1 MKKIIV
7 VNGHPDRES
16 FNSAIAQTYI
26 QSAQEAGA
34 EVRYLAIGELD
45 FNPNLQFGYRKRME
59 LEPDLVKALEDI
71 HWSNHQVWIHPMWW
85 LGMPAIMKGFFDR
98 AFLPGLTFKSNKNGI
113 SEGLLQ
119 NKTGRIITTAGD
131 VSLDSYEKN
140 YGSSGLIQ
148 LKAGILEYYG
158 VSAIENNF
166 IGSLY
171 ELDENDRL
179 NWLIKIANLAKM
191 DTENK
196 AAERPL
202 L

>member
-131 VSLDSYEKN
+131 VSLDSYEKK

-148 LKAGILEYYG
+148 LKTGILEYCG
-158 VSAIENNF
+158 VSDIENNF
-166 IGSLY
+166 IGPLY

-179 NWLIKIANLAKM
+179 NWLIKIANLAKI